1 MKQTKWF
8 IHPVFIFVLSTV
20 ALAISLFLYIY
31 WYIGVSAGLK
41 SLVTR
46 YRLDANQFFEPQT
59 WVVILILSLLV
70 GLILVGILIIFI
82 YNLKTQQLYR
92 LQHTFINNFTH
103 ELKTPVTSL
112 KLYLETFVKH
122 DLSREEQLKYL
133 GFMLKDA
140 ERLSVNINS
149 ILNLARLE
157 SGLYKGTPSPV
168 DLADTIRQFITHNHH
183 LFADCDIHV
192 ESVAGGPVVYP
203 VILPLFEM
211 LLINILTNAVKY
223 NASGHPRV
231 DIVLQRQG
239 HFLLIHFRDNGI
251 GILPSERKTI
261 FKKFYQGRRDERVP
275 SGGSGI
281 GLYLVQQIARL
292 HHGRVT
298 ADSEGPGKGSTFTLT
313 LPLPWRMPEESYNET
328 DKPKEDPHHRG

>member
-1 MKQTKWF
+1 MKQTRWF
-8 IHPVFIFVLSTV
+8 IHPVFIFVLSTL

-112 KLYLETFVKH
+112 KLYLETFAKH
-122 DLSREEQLKYL
+122 ELPRDEQLKYL
-133 GFMLKDA
+133 GFMLQDA
-140 ERLSVNINS
+140 ERLSANINS
-149 ILNLARLE
+149 ILNLARIE
-157 SGLYKGTPSPV
+157 SRLYEGQATPV
-168 DLADTIRQFITHNHH
+168 DLPQTIRHFTVQNRH
-183 LFADCDIHV
+183 LFRNCDIRV
-192 ESVAGGPVVYP
+192 DSPADRPIVYP

-211 LLINILTNAVKY
+211 LLINILTNAMKY
-223 NASGHPRV
+223 NTSGEPRV
-231 DIVLQRQG
+231 DIVFAPSG
-239 HFLLIHFRDNGI
+239 NSLLVHFRDNGI
-251 GILPSERKTI
+251 GILPAERKAI
-261 FKKFYQGRRDERVP
+261 FRKFYQGRRDDRVP

-281 GLYLVQQIARL
+281 GLYLVQQVARL
-292 HHGRVT
+292 HHGRVS
-298 ADSEGPGKGSTFTLT
+298 ADSEGPGKGAVITLA
-313 LPLPWRMPEESYNET
+313 LPWKTPEETNRDET
-328 DKPKEDPHHRG
+328 DAPKADTDHRG